1 MIFGNKRIKALEE
14 QLENLTLTLDAQNT
28 RIDNLS
34 AELSIRFSNLQS
46 QILDIYNTDV
56 KAMTEKLA
64 AKRLRQR
71 AYAREYYKKNKAVV
85 NAKTAARR
93 KAKAG
98 K

>member
-1 MIFGNKRIKALEE
+1 MIFGTKRIKALEE
-14 QLENLTLTLDAQNT
+14 QLEMHINRLNTLFA
-28 RIDNLS
+28 
-34 AELSIRFSNLQS
+34 NLQS
-46 QILDIYNTDV
+46 QIISQQNTDV

-71 AYAREYYKKNKAVV
+71 AYAREYYRKNKAVV

>member
-14 QLENLTLTLDAQNT
+14 QLEMHINRLNTLFA
-28 RIDNLS
+28 
-34 AELSIRFSNLQS
+34 NLQS
-46 QILDIYNTDV
+46 QIISQQNTDV

-71 AYAREYYKKNKAVV
+71 AYAREYYRKNKAVV

>member
-14 QLENLTLTLDAQNT
+14 QLEMHINRLNTLFA
-28 RIDNLS
+28 
-34 AELSIRFSNLQS
+34 NLQS
-46 QILDIYNTDV
+46 QIISQQNTDV

-71 AYAREYYKKNKAVV
+71 AYARAYYQRNKEKV
-85 NAKTAARR
+85 NAKTVARR

>member
-1 MIFGNKRIKALEE
+1 MIFGTKRIKALEE
-14 QLENLTLTLDAQNT
+14 QLEMHINRLNTLFA
-28 RIDNLS
+28 
-34 AELSIRFSNLQS
+34 NLQS
-46 QILDIYNTDV
+46 QIISQQNTDV

>member
-1 MIFGNKRIKALEE
+1 MHINRL
-14 QLENLTLTLDAQNT
+14 NTLFA
-28 RIDNLS
+28 
-34 AELSIRFSNLQS
+34 NLQS
-46 QILDIYNTDV
+46 QIISQQNTDV